1 MIEPALASVPAPEPR
16 AEPYAEPYAHF
27 SDELDK
33 LDALLALRSLERN
46 AETPAEQLARALA
59 DVRAAQRTIDDRVAA
74 CRRVGRLPPLP
85 WLRQRFGLSPLEE
98 QTLVVCLAPEL
109 DRKYAAVYAERNAGA
124 ALPTVGLVLELLC
137 RSAAEAWRAREVLED
152 GAPLLQWRLVERT
165 PTSATSG
172 LADTLRLDP
181 GVLRFALGMG
191 LVDPRL
197 LDAATLE
204 LPAPPAGTRA
214 ALPAPWDDV
223 ARLIASYVR
232 HAGDGDEADDG
243 GAALVLHLASDGR
256 GAVDQVR
263 RICGE
268 LGRMVLR
275 LDAAALD
282 RRDAELELRL
292 GLALRDSYLR
302 QAPVLLEGLDA
313 LPAERAT
320 LLVTRTLRAA
330 ARLGWLV
337 MLDGGPTL
345 PPAARGDGIL
355 WRRIDLPASDRAT
368 RTAHWRDALARHAG
382 DQRDA
387 WAGAL
392 ASRFRFEPAQIAD
405 TAQLLALDRTGRP
418 ENAPVTLDDCFR
430 ICRAQAA
437 PRLGE
442 LGRLFAPRYRWADL
456 VLPERRRTQLE
467 AICQSVRNHDTVF
480 GSWGF
485 DQLIH
490 HGRAVSALFVGPPGT
505 GKTMAV
511 EIIAA
516 DLGLDICKVD
526 ISGVVS
532 KYIGE
537 TEQRLATVFRE
548 AWAANAVLFFD
559 EADALFGKRTEIND
573 ARDRYANIETSYLLQ
588 RIEEYEGIVILASNL
603 RDNIDEAFTRRLRF
617 IVEFPSPDDA
627 ARLDLWKRHLPP
639 GAPLDAAVDLPALAR
654 RFTVSGGS
662 IRNICVRGALRAA
675 EHGTPI
681 AMADLV
687 AAGLEELE
695 KLGRSWV
702 K

>member
-1 MIEPALASVPAPEPR
+1 MTEPALASVPAPEAR
-16 AEPYAEPYAHF
+16 GEPYGEPFEHF

-46 AETPAEQLARALA
+46 SETPRDQLEHALA
-59 DVRAAQRTIDDRVAA
+59 AVRTAQRTIDDRVAA
-74 CRRVGRLPPLP
+74 SRRVGRLPPLP
-85 WLRQRFGLSPLEE
+85 WLRQRFGLSPVEE
-98 QTLVVCLAPEL
+98 QALVVCIAPEL

-124 ALPTVGLVLELLC
+124 TLATVGLVLELLC

-165 PTSATSG
+165 PAGAASG
-172 LADTLRLDP
+172 LADILRLDP

-191 LVDPRL
+191 LADPRL

-204 LPAPPAGTRA
+204 RPAPPAGDRA
-214 ALPAPWDDV
+214 PLPAPWDDV

-232 HAGDGDEADDG
+232 GADDG
-243 GAALVLHLASDGR
+243 GSALVLHLASDGR

-302 QAPVLLEGLDA
+302 QALVLLEGLDA
-313 LPAERAT
+313 LPGERAT

-337 MLDGGPTL
+337 VLDGGPTI

-355 WRRIDLPASDRAT
+355 WQRIDLPASDRAT
-368 RTAHWRDALARHAG
+368 RTAHWRRALTRHAG
-382 DQRDA
+382 DQLDA

-405 TAQLLALDRTGRP
+405 TAQLLALDRSGRAGH
-418 ENAPVTLDDCFR
+418 APPATLDDCFR
-430 ICRAQAA
+430 VCRAQAA

-480 GSWGF
+480 GGWGF

-639 GAPLDAAVDLPALAR
+639 GAPLDPTVDLPALAR

-662 IRNICVRGALRAA
+662 IRNICVRGALLAA
-675 EHGTPI
+675 ERGTPI
-681 AMADLV
+681 AMADLA